1 MGIAASAVVVLL
13 RKYDTPKWLA
23 AAVTVTL
30 LNAAALDLLVAS
42 RLKAGHVVGFFV
54 GLVCAVSL
62 VPKIDKVMTRYP
74 QTVVDR

>member
-30 LNAAALDLLVAS
+30 LNAAALDLLLAS
-42 RLKAGHVVGFFV
+42 RLKG
-54 GLVCAVSL
+54 
-62 VPKIDKVMTRYP
+62 
-74 QTVVDR
+74 